1 MVVLIDL
8 WETLLKNK
16 LPKSGLHYEK
26 DKMHGMKSSLRKCVL
41 WKISEHNQNLKEEDS
56 MENQVKV
63 EKSCGCIIIDNEKI
77 LLVKQTKGFWSFPKG
92 HMESG
97 ETEVQTAIREVKEE
111 TNIDVIPDENKRY
124 VEEYMMENGNKKQ
137 VVYFVAKK
145 TSADV
150 KAQESEIADIKWL
163 NFKDAY
169 ETISYDNMK
178 ELILKVLSDNGY
190 KM

>member
-1 MVVLIDL
+1 M
-8 WETLLKNK
+8 KNII
-16 LPKSGLHYEK
+16 
-26 DKMHGMKSSLRKCVL
+26 
-41 WKISEHNQNLKEEDS
+41 ISEYDQNLKEVDI

-97 ETEVQTAIREVKEE
+97 ETELQTAIREVKEE

-137 VVYFVAKK
+137 VVYFVARK

-169 ETISYDNMK
+169 ETISCDNMK

>member
-1 MVVLIDL
+1 
-8 WETLLKNK
+8 
-16 LPKSGLHYEK
+16 
-26 DKMHGMKSSLRKCVL
+26 
-41 WKISEHNQNLKEEDS
+41 
-56 MENQVKV
+56 
-63 EKSCGCIIIDNEKI
+63 
-77 LLVKQTKGFWSFPKG
+77 
-92 HMESG
+92 MESG

-145 TSADV
+145 TSDNV

>member
-1 MVVLIDL
+1 M
-8 WETLLKNK
+8 KNII
-16 LPKSGLHYEK
+16 
-26 DKMHGMKSSLRKCVL
+26 
-41 WKISEHNQNLKEEDS
+41 ISEYDQNLKEVDI

-97 ETEVQTAIREVKEE
+97 ETELQTAIREVKEE

-137 VVYFVAKK
+137 VVYFVARK

-169 ETISYDNMK
+169 QTISYDYMK

>member
-1 MVVLIDL
+1 MKTKDM
-8 WETLLKNK
+8 LKN
-16 LPKSGLHYEK
+16 
-26 DKMHGMKSSLRKCVL
+26 
-41 WKISEHNQNLKEEDS
+41 
-56 MENQVKV
+56 
-63 EKSCGCIIIDNEKI
+63 
-77 LLVKQTKGFWSFPKG
+77 
-92 HMESG
+92 
-97 ETEVQTAIREVKEE
+97 
-111 TNIDVIPDENKRY
+111 
-124 VEEYMMENGNKKQ
+124 
-137 VVYFVAKK
+137 

>member
-1 MVVLIDL
+1 M
-8 WETLLKNK
+8 
-16 LPKSGLHYEK
+16 
-26 DKMHGMKSSLRKCVL
+26 
-41 WKISEHNQNLKEEDS
+41 ISEYDQNLKEVDI

-97 ETEVQTAIREVKEE
+97 ETELQTAIREVKEE

-137 VVYFVAKK
+137 VVYFVARK